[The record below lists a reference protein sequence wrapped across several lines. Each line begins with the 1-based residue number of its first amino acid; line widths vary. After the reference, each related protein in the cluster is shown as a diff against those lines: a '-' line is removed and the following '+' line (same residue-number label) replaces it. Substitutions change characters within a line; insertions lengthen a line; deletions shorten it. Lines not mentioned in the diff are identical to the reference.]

1 MMTKDKIEEIINL
14 NGVIFVNDL
23 SDNCSRNDFIEII
36 NKLHDIGINN
46 QKIKVKVYCKECGEE
61 LIVRPSQYKKQ
72 KYFHCDKHIKHKPSG
87 KDSPFYKQIEIQC
100 TNCGNL
106 YSVTPYDY
114 NKSNRFG
121 DNHNFCCQQCYW
133 EYRSKYYIDDKHS
146 MFGTHM
152 SDDQKRKQSELI
164 TRMIANGDMPQ
175 TMTKPHKKINELLE
189 LHKVYFENEY
199 PKKYHSIDIFLL
211 DYNLMIE
218 IMGNYWHAHPLK
230 YNINQLTKQ
239 QEKSIKQDKSKHTY
253 VKKYENVEIL
263 YLWEKDIN
271 ENIDLCWLL
280 IKQYIENNG
289 ALSNYHSFNYHLDN
303 NTLMLNDILVT
314 PFQEIDSKDSFYYAI

>member
-1 MMTKDKIEEIINL
+1 MLTKDEIEKIIKL
-14 NGVIFVNDL
+14 NGVIFINDL
-23 SDNCSRNDFIEII
+23 IENFDRNNVISMID
-36 NKLHDIGINN
+36 KLHEIGINN
-46 QKIKVKVYCKECGEE
+46 QKIKVKVYCKECGKE

-72 KYFHCDKHIKHKPSG
+72 KYFHCDEHIKHKPSG

-106 YSVTPYDY
+106 YSVVPYDY

-146 MFGTHM
+146 MFGTHQ
-152 SDDQKRKQSELI
+152 SDEQRRKQSELI

-189 LHKVYFENEY
+189 LHKIHFENEHLE
-199 PKKYHSIDIFLL
+199 KYHSIDIYLSE
-211 DYNLMIE
+211 YNLMIE

-230 YNINQLTKQ
+230 YNINQLTNQ
-239 QEKSIKQDKSKHTY
+239 QRKSIKQDKSKHTY
-253 VKKYENVEIL
+253 VKKYENIEIL

-280 IKQYIENNG
+280 IQKYIENNG
-289 ALSNYHSFNYHLDN
+289 VLNNYHSFNYHLDKN
-303 NTLMLNDILVT
+303 ILILNDILVV
-314 PFQEIDSKDSFYYAI
+314 PFQEKNLKDDLSYVI

>member
-1 MMTKDKIEEIINL
+1 MITKDKIEEIIHL

-23 SDNCSRNDFIEII
+23 SDNVDRNGFIEII
-36 NKLHDIGINN
+36 DKLHNIGINN
-46 QKIKVKVYCKECGEE
+46 QKIKVKVYCKECGKE

-72 KYFHCDKHIKHKPSG
+72 KYFHCDQHIKHKPSG

-100 TNCGNL
+100 TNCGDL
-106 YSVTPYDY
+106 YSVIPYDY

-133 EYRSKYYIDDKHS
+133 EYRSKYYINDKHS
-146 MFGTHM
+146 MFGTHQ
-152 SDDQKRKQSELI
+152 SDEQKQKQSELI
-164 TRMIANGDMPQ
+164 AQMISSGVMPQ

-189 LHKVYFENEY
+189 SNQICFENEY
-199 PKKYHSIDIFLL
+199 PAKYHSIDIFLS

-230 YNINQLTKQ
+230 YNMNELTQ
-239 QEKSIKQDKSKHTY
+239 QQKKSIKQDKSKHTY
-253 VKKYENVEIL
+253 VKKYNGVEIL

-280 IKQYIENNG
+280 IQKYIKNNG
-289 ALSNYHSFNYHLDN
+289 ALDNYHSFNYHLDHN
-303 NTLMLNDILVT
+303 ALMLNDILVT
-314 PFQEIDSKDSFYYAI
+314 PFQEINLKDSLSYAI

>member
-1 MMTKDKIEEIINL
+1 MITKDKIEEIIHL

-23 SDNCSRNDFIEII
+23 SDKVDRNCFIEMID
-36 NKLHDIGINN
+36 KLYSIGINN
-46 QKIKVKVYCKECGEE
+46 QKIKVKVYCKECGKE

-72 KYFHCDKHIKHKPSG
+72 KYFHCDEHIKHKPSG

-100 TNCGNL
+100 TNCGNS
-106 YSVTPYDY
+106 YSVIPYDY

-133 EYRSKYYIDDKHS
+133 EYRSKYYINDKHS
-146 MFGTHM
+146 MFGTHQ
-152 SDDQKRKQSELI
+152 SDEQKQKQSELI
-164 TRMIANGDMPQ
+164 TQMISSGIIPQ

-189 LHKVYFENEY
+189 SNQICFENEY
-199 PKKYHSIDIFLL
+199 PAKYHSIDIFLS

-230 YNINQLTKQ
+230 YNINQLTDQ
-239 QEKSIKQDKSKHTY
+239 QKKSIKQDKSKHTY
-253 VKKYENVEIL
+253 VKRYNNVEIL

-271 ENIDLCWLL
+271 ENIDLCWFL
-280 IKQYIENNG
+280 IQKYIKNNG
-289 ALSNYHSFNYHLDN
+289 VIDNYHSFNYHLDN
-303 NTLMLNDILVT
+303 NVLLLNDILVT
-314 PFQEIDSKDSFYYAI
+314 PFQEINLKNSLSYAI